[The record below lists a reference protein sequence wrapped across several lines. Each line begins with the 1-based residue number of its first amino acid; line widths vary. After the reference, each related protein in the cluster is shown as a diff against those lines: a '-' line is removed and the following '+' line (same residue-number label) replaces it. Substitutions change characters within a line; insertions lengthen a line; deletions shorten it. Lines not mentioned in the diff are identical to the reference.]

1 MNVDLKI
8 LKENPL
14 NKQIYGD
21 DDASQLTE
29 LAEKIKSLGW
39 IKPIIINNNKEYL
52 ILSGHR
58 RVKAAMSLNIESV
71 ECEVVNVDEDK
82 QLEIFLNE
90 NCYRQKTTLQLVKE
104 AEIYHQIESK
114 KATQRQLAGVDLEF
128 PETQGR
134 TNGIVAEKIGLSES
148 AYKKARKVVDRI
160 TEEEDPT
167 LKWFFGE
174 MLNEN
179 IDAAS
184 KVVSKPFDFVQEV
197 IEKTNGDFKVVG
209 KVIRELEQEE
219 IKKKTPLPPVR
230 GQILYAELS
239 DNHPESLAKIPIA
252 DLGEDDSVLF
262 LWSKPTQLK
271 QALHLIDGWG
281 FNYKTCMVWNKDV
294 FDISDN
300 AEILT
305 ISTKGNPPMLPL
317 TKETF
322 DSKITKPVMVEDMIK
337 NNFGG
342 AILELTFDNSKI
354 NAWNFWDRH

>member
-29 LAEKIKSLGW
+29 LAEKIKSSGW
-39 IKPIIINNNKEYL
+39 VKTIVVNKDFV

-58 RVKAAMSLNIESV
+58 RVKACQKLGITEID
-71 ECEVVNVDEDK
+71 CETVIGDEDK

-90 NCYRQKTTLQLVKE
+90 NHYRRKTNIQLQKEGELYF
-104 AEIYHQIESK
+104 EIEKK
-114 KATQRQLAGVDLEF
+114 KALQRQLAGVDLRV
-128 PETQGR
+128 PEPQGR
-134 TNGIVAEKIGLSES
+134 TTELVAKQLGISES
-148 AYKKARKVVDRI
+148 SYKKLRSVGKRI
-160 TEEEDPT
+160 EEEEDPT
-167 LKWFFGE
+167 IKWF
-174 MLNEN
+174 LSDLANEN
-179 IDAAS
+179 ITAAS
-184 KVVSKPFDFVQEV
+184 TFGNKPPEFVQEV
-197 IEKTNGDFKVVG
+197 ITRTNGDVRNVRKIIG
-209 KVIRELEQEE
+209 ELEQEE
-219 IKKKTPLPPVR
+219 IKKQTPLPPVR

-239 DNHPESLAKIPIA
+239 NNHPESLSQIPIS

-271 QALHLIDGWG
+271 QALQLIDGWG

-294 FDISDN
+294 FDVSDN

-305 ISTKGNPPMLPL
+305 ISTKGNPPMMPL

-322 DSKITKPVMVEDMIK
+322 DSKITKPLMVEDMIK

-342 AILELTFDNSKI
+342 AIVELTFEDSTI
-354 NAWNFWDRH
+354 SGWALWDRH